1 VDDGGNVGPPR
12 DGPTFRPTLYQ
23 QRSSTAYA
31 GTWGTQL
38 SARFSG
44 GSVRYAIRAGRYMT
58 FTATSARSIAFVT
71 TKARSRGSF
80 RVYVDGHLRAT
91 VSASSAITRYGQL
104 LFQYSWATPGT
115 HRIRIYVLGTR
126 GHPRVD
132 VDAFV
137 VLR

>member
-1 VDDGGNVGPPR
+1 
-12 DGPTFRPTLYQ
+12 
-23 QRSSTAYA
+23 
-31 GTWGTQL
+31 
-38 SARFSG
+38 
-44 GSVRYAIRAGRYMT
+44 MT

-91 VSASSAITRYGQL
+91 VSASSAITRYRQL

-115 HRIRIYVLGTR
+115 HTIRISVVGTH
-126 GHPRVD
+126 GHARID